1 MAEEVA
7 GQAAAGG
14 LVYKLEK
21 LQPFGKGYRD
31 IVNFEW
37 PDTKR
42 LVTEEVKSLK
52 MNNEE
57 WQINQSLNCE
67 TSNCVYM
74 IECRK
79 DSCRMRY
86 IGETK
91 RIMKFRLAEHRGYI
105 SNNDDTPTGEH
116 FNSPGHSISDLS
128 MTILLP
134 QAMPFQTRLKYL
146 QSLLLDKA
154 D

>member
-1 MAEEVA
+1 
-7 GQAAAGG
+7 
-14 LVYKLEK
+14 
-21 LQPFGKGYRD
+21 
-31 IVNFEW
+31 
-37 PDTKR
+37 
-42 LVTEEVKSLK
+42 
-52 MNNEE
+52 
-57 WQINQSLNCE
+57 
-67 TSNCVYM
+67 M

-128 MTILLP
+128 MTILEKVKSKEEVY
-134 QAMPFQTRLKYL
+134 RKEREKYL
-146 QSLLLDKA
+146 IRKFNTFYRGLNHQP
-154 D
+154 